1 MILCWAP
8 GTQSAIHDHSNSHCL
23 LKVLDG
29 TVEESLY
36 DWPSSSSPQSPKDSA
51 IASSPLSPQ
60 QEQQPLQESALL
72 LKKTSVYSA
81 NQVTYMHDTLGL
93 HKISNPSS
101 FKGAVSLHLYSPP
114 YSTCKTF
121 CPKSGHSRASGNI
134 VFYSI
139 KGQRELYMEEIY
151 KKLAD
156 KMDATD
162 VSALNPS
169 NHRAKRVGCETL
181 SSHCAELARHSGE
194 RTAKLT

>member
-29 TVEESLY
+29 NVEESLY
-36 DWPSSSSPQSPKDSA
+36 DWPSPPSPTDSA
-51 IASSPLSPQ
+51 IASSPLSP
-60 QEQQPLQESALL
+60 PSHPQESALL

-121 CPKSGHSRASGNI
+121 CPKSGTSRASGNI

-139 KGQRELYMEEIY
+139 KGERELYMEEIY

-162 VSALNPS
+162 VSALNPPKLLGS
-169 NHRAKRVGCETL
+169 LAAATL
-181 SSHCAELARHSGE
+181 TNVVNAANGNGSDVCRKKGA
-194 RTAKLT
+194 